1 MILKGEKMRE
11 IFIVHQRPYLHR
23 R

>member
-1 MILKGEKMRE
+1 MRE